1 MRVERIYKEL
11 FDKLVSVIEF
21 SQLERKVTEEDVV
34 FKQPPT
40 LDDPNLFL
48 ERDLR
53 LTPEFNLKQLR
64 ILAHMLSVEEWEN
77 TSSFKIS
84 WFNSNPDLPLRR
96 FVLYY
101 NQKKRILKK
110 KYVYRGGR
118 SLIEQK
124 DQIFKQKLLGAAERK
139 ESSILG
145 EGFKELNKE

>member
-1 MRVERIYKEL
+1 
-11 FDKLVSVIEF
+11 
-21 SQLERKVTEEDVV
+21 
-34 FKQPPT
+34 
-40 LDDPNLFL
+40 
-48 ERDLR
+48 
-53 LTPEFNLKQLR
+53 
-64 ILAHMLSVEEWEN
+64 MLSVEEWEN

-139 ESSILG
+139 ESNILG